1 MAASLMHI
9 NFKSDPL
16 HVRDAL
22 KTILLNLKNSGAKAN
37 DIATA
42 EIVLAEVLNNIV
54 EHAYEERGDGD
65 IDLRLFETA
74 FGLTC
79 MFSDRGVAMPDAQPP
94 VGKMNNLDCA
104 VDDLPEGGFGWA
116 MLHALTDD
124 LSYTRQNGANL
135 LSFSLPFVGA
145 AVSV

>member
-1 MAASLMHI
+1 MHL

-22 KTILLNLKNSGAKAN
+22 KSILQGLENSGAIAD

-54 EHAYEERGDGD
+54 EHAYQERGDGE

-74 FGLTC
+74 YGLTC
-79 MFSDRGVAMPDAQPP
+79 MFSDHGVAMPDAKLPM
-94 VGKMNNLDCA
+94 GKMNNLDCE
-104 VDDLPEGGFGWA
+104 VDDLPEGGFGWS

-135 LSFSLPFVGA
+135 LSFNLPFVA
-145 AVSV
+145 ATVCA